1 MTMTSGAMPVV
12 GDATYL
18 FSVRMQFLVIITTNS
33 KGTFAWCAAGE
44 LFVRTLVQR
53 SALRLA
59 NDVAPRREEPAGRT
73 AQHSSLGRI
82 GGRVL
87 HSHTPGNGY
96 TPGNSGSIAGTGYSL
111 GDSKTPGNGYN
122 SGGSNIRG
130 SAFARPGMNGAARPS
145 AIGTAGAAPA
155 GAAGHN
161 GTVAPPAGGYNGAP
175 GSDGM
180 APEPASTAS
189 LNQPRTAAATWQRD
203 RNAFGRI

>member
-1 MTMTSGAMPVV
+1 MKINRKLVGTS
-12 GDATYL
+12 
-18 FSVRMQFLVIITTNS
+18 
-33 KGTFAWCAAGE
+33 AWRAAGE

-53 SALRLA
+53 SAMRLA
-59 NDVAPRREEPAGRT
+59 SDVAPRREQPAGRT

-82 GGRVL
+82 GGRVS
-87 HSHTPGNGY
+87 HSHAPGNGY
-96 TPGNSGSIAGTGYSL
+96 RPGTGSNIAGTGYSL

-122 SGGSNIRG
+122 ANGSSIAG
-130 SAFARPGMNGAARPS
+130 KGFARLDMKGVGRPSENGAV
-145 AIGTAGAAPA
+145 GAAPA
-155 GAAGHN
+155 GAAGRN

-189 LNQPRTAAATWQRD
+189 LNQPRTAAAAWQRD